1 MSSSPGLLSPTASST
16 LPRRRNGK
24 PPSCEPCR
32 RAKIS
37 CDHTLPVCERC
48 RRRKVVAKCVY
59 LTAPMTRPVPDGR
72 GRRLVLMPT
81 MTAGSGEG
89 GLDRAVVKGSERERE
104 SGSLSVR
111 EKERLSIDVSAA
123 PRDLSHSTTGGLSV
137 DAVSKPT
144 PESGPFIKSGG
155 FFGPTNFSAVFMEN
169 RENLGNDEIQISVDS
184 DLHVPSYESLQSQT
198 FLMLAGKQHC
208 GSPRVA
214 LGIKVL
220 NAMPDEHTCKFLLEW
235 YFEKCHES
243 SCPKHSVLALANS
256 FWNSSFAG
264 SFRKEPRVT
273 DDLEHVS
280 TLLCKNAESA
290 LQEFEDFDDWLAS
303 CSGQNF
309 RWESLGSVYG
319 ALTTSILSL
328 PERDAFFATQRG
340 ERRNRRDFAVEMK
353 DCVQACITLS
363 NYMDLINVPMVALLT
378 KNFVLQTVLS
388 GDASLVVWRQLGD
401 LVSSSTAL
409 GLHRQIDTGRPPS
422 YISETKKRLF
432 TSIFCFDKG
441 SALLTG
447 RPPALSYR
455 YTRFELPLDLSEEV
469 LIQGGEVLQ
478 EAVAKL
484 DENGWNQEGQIYS
497 TTATRA
503 HGMFSQVLNEVL
515 ELSLGDK
522 DICTAENINYLMGRI
537 QTIYSSLP
545 SFYAFKLSDLGSPNC
560 TDRMFWRRLCLRLI
574 MLEHRLLLER
584 LAHKEGFLSGQ
595 SMVDCAREM
604 LELTVLLWVQR
615 DRFTEHHH
623 DYDWMLMCWG
633 VPSSGVLIVE
643 LLKQVKAPHS
653 TKLVLPRSEIVQNL
667 SLLIGFLEWIK
678 PAAGNYQLCGR
689 MKLIIKKILDQI
701 LNPGPTPPLSSQGV
715 TASSAMPSSQESR
728 NASVNGMGGVG
739 EFQNAGMGVGVNGS
753 TVGFD
758 NGSVGGRF
766 EQQQQQVGF
775 DNGGIDDGFDWLNNV
790 DWSRGPWFDLGQDFS
805 AARWS

>member
-1 MSSSPGLLSPTASST
+1 
-16 LPRRRNGK
+16 
-24 PPSCEPCR
+24 
-32 RAKIS
+32 
-37 CDHTLPVCERC
+37 
-48 RRRKVVAKCVY
+48 
-59 LTAPMTRPVPDGR
+59 MTRPVPDGR
-72 GRRLVLMPT
+72 RKLELVLPPTPT
-81 MTAGSGEG
+81 MTTALESGLGEREREREIGS
-89 GLDRAVVKGSERERE
+89 ERE
-104 SGSLSVR
+104 SGSGTRSG
-111 EKERLSIDVSAA
+111 RLSIDVT
-123 PRDLSHSTTGGLSV
+123 PRRERSVAEGGLSIDV
-137 DAVSKPT
+137 APKPT

-264 SFRKEPRVT
+264 AFNKEPRNT
-273 DDLEHVS
+273 DELEQVS
-280 TLLCKNAESA
+280 TLLCKNAERA

-303 CSGQNF
+303 CSGANF
-309 RWESLGSVYG
+309 RWESLGAVYG

-378 KNFVLQTVLS
+378 KNFILQTVLS

-422 YISETKKRLF
+422 YLSETKKRLF
-432 TSIFCFDKG
+432 TVIFCFDKG

-469 LIQGGEVLQ
+469 LVQGGQVLQ
-478 EAVAKL
+478 DAVAKL
-484 DENGWNQEGQIYS
+484 DENGWNQEGQIYNS
-497 TTATRA
+497 TATRA

-522 DICTAENINYLMGRI
+522 DICTAENIDYLMGRI
-537 QTIYSSLP
+537 QTIYNNLP
-545 SFYAFKLSDLGSPNC
+545 SFYSFKLSDLGTPSC
-560 TDRMFWRRLCLRLI
+560 SDRKFWRRLCLRLI
-574 MLEHRLLLER
+574 MLEYRLLLER

-623 DYDWMLMCWG
+623 DFDWMLMCWG
-633 VPSSGVLIVE
+633 VPSSGVLCVE

-667 SLLIGFLEWIK
+667 SLLIGFLEWVK

-689 MKLIIKKILDQI
+689 MKLIIKRILDQI
-701 LNPGPTPPLSSQGV
+701 LNPGQAMMMQGV
-715 TASSAMPSSQESR
+715 MPASSTVPSSQESGA
-728 NASVNGMGGVG
+728 ASSVGMGGVG
-739 EFQNAGMGVGVNGS
+739 GGGAGFENANGNANGGMGVGVNGS

-758 NGSVGGRF
+758 NGAVGNGF
-766 EQQQQQVGF
+766 DQQQQVGF
-775 DNGGIDDGFDWLNNV
+775 DIGDDGFDWLNNV

>member
-1 MSSSPGLLSPTASST
+1 
-16 LPRRRNGK
+16 
-24 PPSCEPCR
+24 
-32 RAKIS
+32 
-37 CDHTLPVCERC
+37 
-48 RRRKVVAKCVY
+48 
-59 LTAPMTRPVPDGR
+59 MTRPVPDGR
-72 GRRLVLMPT
+72 RKPILPPT
-81 MTAGSGEG
+81 PSSGSG
-89 GLDRAVVKGSERERE
+89 DREAERER
-104 SGSLSVR
+104 V
-111 EKERLSIDVSAA
+111 SIDAT
-123 PRDLSHSTTGGLSV
+123 PRGMNRSTSGGLLV
-137 DAVSKPT
+137 DVATKPT

-214 LGIKVL
+214 LGTKVL

-243 SCPKHSVLALANS
+243 SYPKHSVLALANS
-256 FWNSSFAG
+256 FWNSSFAAA
-264 SFRKEPRVT
+264 FNRETRNT
-273 DDLEHVS
+273 DELEQVS
-280 TLLCKNAESA
+280 TLLCKNAERA

-303 CSGQNF
+303 CSGSNF
-309 RWESLGSVYG
+309 RWESLGAVYG

-340 ERRNRRDFAVEMK
+340 DRRNRRDFAVEMK

-363 NYMDLINVPMVALLT
+363 NYMDLINVPMVALLV
-378 KNFVLQTVLS
+378 KNLVLQTVLS
-388 GDASLVVWRQLGD
+388 GDASLIVWRQLGD

-422 YISETKKRLF
+422 YLSETKKRLF
-432 TSIFCFDKG
+432 TVVFCFDKG

-469 LIQGGEVLQ
+469 LVQGGEVLQ
-478 EAVAKL
+478 EAVANL
-484 DENGWNQEGQIYS
+484 DENGWNKDGQIYN

-503 HGMFSQVLNEVL
+503 HGMLAQVLNEVL

-522 DICTAENINYLMGRI
+522 DICTAEKIGYLMGRI
-537 QTIYSSLP
+537 QSIYNNLP
-545 SFYAFKLSDLGSPNC
+545 SFYHFKLSDLGSPECN
-560 TDRMFWRRLCLRLI
+560 DRKFWRRLCLRLI

-584 LAHKEGFLSGQ
+584 LAHKEGFLDGQ

-623 DYDWMLMCWG
+623 DFDWMLMCWG
-633 VPSSGVLIVE
+633 VPSSGVLCVE

-667 SLLIGFLEWIK
+667 SLLIGFLEWVK

-689 MKLIIKKILDQI
+689 MKLIIKRILDQI
-701 LNPGPTPPLSSQGV
+701 LNPGAAPPSSF
-715 TASSAMPSSQESR
+715 PPISSQES
-728 NASVNGMGGVG
+728 NGTGIGTGTAVPGSQVGFVDTASVNG
-739 EFQNAGMGVGVNGS
+739 S
-753 TVGFD
+753 TIGFD
-758 NGSVGGRF
+758 GSATGTVSGGGF
-766 EQQQQQVGF
+766 DQQQQPPGQLLGF
-775 DNGGIDDGFDWLNNV
+775 ENDGDGFDWLNNV

>member
-1 MSSSPGLLSPTASST
+1 MSASPGLLSPTA

-32 RAKIS
+32 RAKVS
-37 CDHTLPVCERC
+37 CDHTLPVCDRC
-48 RRRKVVAKCVY
+48 RRRKVVSKCVY

-72 GRRLVLMPT
+72 RKPILPPT
-81 MTAGSGEG
+81 PSSGSGERDG
-89 GLDRAVVKGSERERE
+89 ERERE
-104 SGSLSVR
+104 GGRVSIDATPR
-111 EKERLSIDVSAA
+111 RLSRSASGPLHVDVA
-123 PRDLSHSTTGGLSV
+123 T
-137 DAVSKPT
+137 KPT

-214 LGIKVL
+214 LGTKVL

-243 SCPKHSVLALANS
+243 SYPKHSVLALANS

-264 SFRKEPRVT
+264 VFNKEPRNT
-273 DDLEHVS
+273 DDLEQVS
-280 TLLCKNAESA
+280 TLLCKNAERA

-303 CSGQNF
+303 CSGSNF
-309 RWESLGSVYG
+309 RWESLGAVYG

-340 ERRNRRDFAVEMK
+340 DRRNRRDFAVEMK

-363 NYMDLINVPMVALLT
+363 NYMDLINVPMVALLV
-378 KNFVLQTVLS
+378 KNLVLQTVLS

-422 YISETKKRLF
+422 YLSETKKRLF
-432 TSIFCFDKG
+432 TVVFCFDKG

-469 LIQGGEVLQ
+469 LVQGGEVLQ
-478 EAVAKL
+478 EAVANL
-484 DENGWNQEGQIYS
+484 DENGWNKDGQIYN

-503 HGMFSQVLNEVL
+503 HGMLAQVLNEVL

-522 DICTAENINYLMGRI
+522 DVCTAEKISYLMGRI
-537 QTIYSSLP
+537 QSIYHNLP
-545 SFYAFKLSDLGSPNC
+545 SFYHFKLSDLGSPDC
-560 TDRMFWRRLCLRLI
+560 PDRKFWRRLCLRLI

-584 LAHKEGFLSGQ
+584 LAHKEGFLDGQ

-623 DYDWMLMCWG
+623 DFDWMLMCWG
-633 VPSSGVLIVE
+633 VPSSGVLCVE

-667 SLLIGFLEWIK
+667 SLLIGFLEWVK

-689 MKLIIKKILDQI
+689 MKLIIKRILDQI
-701 LNPGPTPPLSSQGV
+701 LNPGAVCLPMSSL
-715 TASSAMPSSQESR
+715 ASSAFPPSSQESGGTAPGTIGCVVGAGFET
-728 NASVNGMGGVG
+728 AS
-739 EFQNAGMGVGVNGS
+739 VNGS

-758 NGSVGGRF
+758 NGGAVGSGF
-766 EQQQQQVGF
+766 EQQQQQQQVGF
-775 DNGGIDDGFDWLNNV
+775 EEGGDDGFDWLNNV